1 MITPRRPD
9 PDKTVFDAAEAC
21 GYIGVSWNT
30 LKKEIRAGSL
40 KVKRVGTRYLFHKS
54 VLDDF
59 ITDRGKDDPVV
70 DRIMR
75 SLK

>member
-1 MITPRRPD
+1 MIVPRKPD

-40 KVKRVGTRYLFHKS
+40 KVKRVGARYLFHKEL
-54 VLDDF
+54 LDNF
-59 ITDRGKDDPVV
+59 LIEKGDPVA
-70 DRIMR
+70 DRIIR